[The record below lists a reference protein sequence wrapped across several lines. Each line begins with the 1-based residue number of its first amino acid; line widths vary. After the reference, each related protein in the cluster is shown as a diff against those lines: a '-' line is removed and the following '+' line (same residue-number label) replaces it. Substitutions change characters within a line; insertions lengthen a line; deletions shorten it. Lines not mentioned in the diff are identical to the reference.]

1 MLIQSM
7 YDEIQKIISDAGEDV
22 DFADF
27 GHGISKEWIALAE
40 SRLGVVFPDSYKWW
54 LRNYSGG
61 EVYGEEIYSIYGLDF
76 DIVVGGDIVY
86 INELNRKASSDY
98 NDKLIICESDDAM
111 FYFDLS
117 QGMKGGE
124 YPVYEYFSKTCYA
137 ENFIAFLKRRI
148 LEV

>member
-61 EVYGEEIYSIYGLDF
+61 EVYGEEIYSVYGLDF
-76 DIVVGGDIVY
+76 DTVAGGDIVY
-86 INELNRKASSDY
+86 INELNRKASPDY

-117 QGMKGGE
+117 QGLKDGE